1 MTKALTRFLLAIP
14 IVYLFLFFVAPSLW
28 MLVISFAYP
37 GEYGGIEPFWQQG
50 RHLHLT
56 GESYLRF
63 FSVSVYIRLFWR
75 STYYALI
82 ATFFCVL
89 MALPLVFW
97 LIRLKKR
104 QGLFLFLVILPFWS
118 NFLVRIYSWMIL
130 LGPQGFLAK
139 MTGLIA
145 QPLGFFVPSL
155 LYTPAAVI
163 IGLVYIYLPFMVLPL
178 YANLKRFDF
187 ALLDAARDLGAN
199 RLARFR
205 RIILPQAIPGLLSG
219 SILVFVPALG
229 AFAIPELLGG
239 TKAMMIGNVISHEF
253 LSARDWP
260 FGATL
265 SILLTVFALCL
276 AFCANRIFKERHV

>member
-1 MTKALTRFLLAIP
+1 
-14 IVYLFLFFVAPSLW
+14 
-28 MLVISFAYP
+28 
-37 GEYGGIEPFWQQG
+37 
-50 RHLHLT
+50 
-56 GESYLRF
+56 
-63 FSVSVYIRLFWR
+63 
-75 STYYALI
+75 
-82 ATFFCVL
+82 
-89 MALPLVFW
+89 
-97 LIRLKKR
+97 
-104 QGLFLFLVILPFWS
+104 
-118 NFLVRIYSWMIL
+118 
-130 LGPQGFLAK
+130 
-139 MTGLIA
+139 
-145 QPLGFFVPSL
+145 
-155 LYTPAAVI
+155 
-163 IGLVYIYLPFMVLPL
+163 MVLPL

-205 RIILPQAIPGLLSG
+205 SIILPQAIPGLLSG

-276 AFCANRIFKERHV
+276 AFCANRLFKGRHV